1 MAFTISKSS
10 LLALAETF
18 ALAAAGGA
26 LFGVLGFPAGWLA
39 GAILFV
45 SIAALSGRPMRVPL
59 PLARVFFVVIGITL
73 GGVVTPETVKGVAE
87 WPLSI
92 VAAILS
98 TLCVTVATSRY
109 LMFVHGWESRPALFA
124 SFPGAM
130 SQVVALAAETGA
142 DLRPIVIVQTLR
154 VVILTFGV
162 PLALGL
168 FGVQYGTLAGAAATA
183 TTGMGIDSP
192 VELAILCVASG
203 TAAVLA
209 HWARFPGGLIFG
221 AMIMS
226 AVLHGSGLI
235 HAKLPWWFSTISIVG
250 LGAVVGSRFA
260 QAEPRL
266 LLRYLGAAFGSFAV
280 ALAVTG
286 MFAGFVTSVLKIA
299 VADAVVAFA
308 PGAVDAMMILAL
320 AMHLDPVYV
329 GAHHVARVLM
339 VGLSLPV
346 IARWLGLRGKGQ
358 MPPQVPPPPAANP
371 PRLGGDD

>member
-1 MAFTISKSS
+1 
-10 LLALAETF
+10 
-18 ALAAAGGA
+18 
-26 LFGVLGFPAGWLA
+26 
-39 GAILFV
+39 
-45 SIAALSGRPMRVPL
+45 
-59 PLARVFFVVIGITL
+59 
-73 GGVVTPETVKGVAE
+73 VTPETVKGVTE

-98 TLCVTVATSRY
+98 TLCVTVTTSRY
-109 LMFVHGWESRPALFA
+109 LMYVHGWESRPALFA

-168 FGVQYGTLAGAAATA
+168 FSVQFGTLAGAAAAAAPT
-183 TTGMGIDSP
+183 GIDSP
-192 VELAILCVASG
+192 IELLILTVASAS
-203 TAAVLA
+203 AAVLA

-221 AMIMS
+221 GMITS

-235 HAKLPWWFSTISIVG
+235 HAKFPWWLATASIVG

-260 QAEPRL
+260 QADPRL

-286 MFAGFVTSVLKIA
+286 VFALFVTMVLKIQ

-339 VGLSLPV
+339 VGVSLPV
-346 IARWLGLRGKGQ
+346 IARMLGLRDKTDQ
-358 MPPQVPPPPAANP
+358 EPPDVKPPAANP

>member
-1 MAFTISKSS
+1 MPFTISKSS
-10 LLALAETF
+10 LLGLAETF

-73 GGVVTPETVKGVAE
+73 GGVVTPETVKGVTE

-98 TLCVTVATSRY
+98 MLCVTVATSRY
-109 LMFVHGWESRPALFA
+109 LMYVHGWEPRSALFA

-130 SQVVALAAETGA
+130 SQVVALAAETGV

-168 FGVQYGTLAGAAATA
+168 FGVHYGTLAGAAAT
-183 TTGMGIDSP
+183 MGNDSL
-192 VELAILCVASG
+192 VELLILTVASG
-203 TAAVLA
+203 GGAVLA

-221 AMIMS
+221 GMIVS
-226 AVLHGSGLI
+226 AALHGSGLI
-235 HAKLPWWFSTISIVG
+235 HAKFPWWFSTVSIVG
-250 LGAVVGSRFA
+250 LGSVVGARFT
-260 QAEPRL
+260 QADPRL

-286 MFAGFVTSVLKIA
+286 LFAGFVTSVLKIPI
-299 VADAVVAFA
+299 ADAVVAFA

-339 VGLSLPV
+339 VGISLPV
-346 IARWLGLRGKGQ
+346 IARWLGLRGNGKQ
-358 MPPQVPPPPAANP
+358 PPSPPANP

>member
-1 MAFTISKSS
+1 MAFTTSKSS
-10 LLALAETF
+10 LLGLAETCV
-18 ALAAAGGA
+18 LAAAGGA
-26 LFGVLGFPAGWLA
+26 LFGYLGFPAGWLA

-73 GGVVTPETVKGVAE
+73 GGVVTPETVKGVTE

-98 TLCVTVATSRY
+98 TLCVTVTTSRY
-109 LMFVHGWESRPALFA
+109 LMYVHGWEPRPALFA

-168 FGVQYGTLAGAAATA
+168 FGVQYGTLAGAAGTA
-183 TTGMGIDSP
+183 STGLGNDSP
-192 VELAILCVASG
+192 VELVILTVASG
-203 TAAVLA
+203 AAAVAA
-209 HWARFPGGLIFG
+209 HRIGFPGGLIFG
-221 AMIMS
+221 GMIMS

-235 HAKLPWWFSTISIVG
+235 HAKFPWWLSTACIVG
-250 LGAVVGSRFA
+250 LGAVVGARFA
-260 QAEPRL
+260 QADPRL

-280 ALAVTG
+280 ALVVTG
-286 MFAGFVTSVLKIA
+286 LFAGFVTSVLKIA

-339 VGLSLPV
+339 VGISLPV
-346 IARWLGLRGKGQ
+346 IARWFGLRGKGAT
-358 MPPQVPPPPAANP
+358 PPPAAHPPANP

>member
-1 MAFTISKSS
+1 MAFTLSKST
-10 LLALAETF
+10 LLALVETF

-26 LFGVLGFPAGWLA
+26 LFNWLGFPAGWLA

-45 SIAALSGRPMRVPL
+45 SIAALSGRPMQVPL

-73 GGVVTPETVKGVAE
+73 GGVVTPETVKGVTE
-87 WPLSI
+87 WPLSVI
-92 VAAILS
+92 AVALS
-98 TLCVTVATSRY
+98 TLCVTVVTSRY
-109 LMFVHGWESRPALFA
+109 LIWVHGWESRSALFA

-130 SQVVALAAETGA
+130 SQVVALAAETGV

-168 FGVQYGTLAGAAATA
+168 FSVQFGTLAGAAAAAAPT
-183 TTGMGIDSP
+183 GIDSP
-192 VELAILCVASG
+192 IELLILTVASAF
-203 TAAVLA
+203 AAVLA

-221 AMIMS
+221 GMITS

-235 HAKLPWWFSTISIVG
+235 HAKFPWWLATASIVG

-260 QAEPRL
+260 QADPRL

-286 MFAGFVTSVLKIA
+286 VFALFVTMVLKIQ

-339 VGLSLPV
+339 VGVSLPV
-346 IARWLGLRGKGQ
+346 IARMLGLRDKIDQ
-358 MPPQVPPPPAANP
+358 EPPDVKPPAANP